1 MRCVIVEDNPFT
13 RMTLKA
19 ALEKMGNEVVG
30 EAESIDAACKV
41 LSTVDA
47 DVILLDLIL
56 PDGNGI
62 NILKCIKNKAKIIA
76 ITAVDQEN
84 IDKDLKE
91 NGVELILRKPFSY
104 EDLEK
109 LLKSLK

>member
-1 MRCVIVEDNPFT
+1 MRCVIIEDNPFT
-13 RMTLKA
+13 RMTIKA
-19 ALEKMGNEVVG
+19 AIEKMGNEVVG
-30 EAESIDAACKV
+30 EAESIETACKI
-41 LSTVDA
+41 LTQTDA

-62 NILKCIKNKAKIIA
+62 NILKCIKNKGKVIA
-76 ITAVDQEN
+76 ITAVDQES
-84 IDKDLKE
+84 IDKELKE

-109 LLKSLK
+109 VLKNI